1 MGLFNFFKKKTEKQV
16 QKEPSAHEN
25 LEDIANT
32 LLENNMISVPKDDN
46 HNTFGESLDKL
57 VDGDLPWG
65 WVAHKQNFTEPIAKK
80 YKCLLNLWVDA
91 RNGSPQELYSAL
103 KDFVLYMEDIEK
115 LCKSK
120 GECYEFWFTEILT
133 GKGYLKKRQQE
144 LKLLSKNI
152 LVQQNE
158 YKQKQKT
165 LSNLDSSLLNLL
177 QNNDG
182 VLQKDIYKNF
192 DSCVKPEIQHLLYDW
207 EKSGKIQRTKVG
219 NTYKITL

>member
-1 MGLFNFFKKKTEKQV
+1 MGLFNFLRKKQKKQV
-16 QKEPSAHEN
+16 PKEPSAHEN

-65 WVAHKQNFTEPIAKK
+65 WVTHKKDFIEPIAKK

-158 YKQKQKT
+158 YKQKQQT
-165 LSNLDSSLLNLL
+165 LSNLDSSLLNFL
-177 QNNDG
+177 QNNNG

-192 DSCVKPEIQHLLYDW
+192 DSCVKPEIQRLLYDW

-219 NTYKITL
+219 NTYRIIL

>member
-1 MGLFNFFKKKTEKQV
+1 MGIFKLFKKKSKTPKDLS
-16 QKEPSAHEN
+16 KSEN
-25 LEDIANT
+25 LEDITNT

-65 WVAHKQNFTEPIAKK
+65 WVAHKQDFTEPIAKK

-91 RNGSPQELYSAL
+91 RNGPPQELYSAL

-120 GECYEFWFTEILT
+120 GECYELWFNEYLT
-133 GKGYLKKRQQE
+133 GKGYLKMRQQE
-144 LKLLSKNI
+144 LDYLSKT
-152 LVQQNE
+152 VQIQQVE
-158 YKQKQKT
+158 YEHKQQ
-165 LSNLDSSLLNLL
+165 LLPGLESSLMNFL
-177 QNNDG
+177 QNNNG

-192 DSCVKPEIQHLLYDW
+192 DSCVKPEIQHLLYDL

>member
-1 MGLFNFFKKKTEKQV
+1 MGIFKLFKKKSKTPKDLS
-16 QKEPSAHEN
+16 KSEN
-25 LEDIANT
+25 LEDITNT

-65 WVAHKQNFTEPIAKK
+65 WVAHKQDFTEPITKK

-91 RNGSPQELYSAL
+91 RNGPPQELYSAL

-120 GECYEFWFTEILT
+120 GECYELWFNEYLT
-133 GKGYLKKRQQE
+133 GKGYLKMRQQE
-144 LKLLSKNI
+144 LDYLSKT
-152 LVQQNE
+152 VQIQQVE
-158 YKQKQKT
+158 YEHKQQ
-165 LSNLDSSLLNLL
+165 LLPGLESSLMNFL
-177 QNNDG
+177 QNNNG

-192 DSCVKPEIQHLLYDW
+192 DSCVKPEIQHLLYDL

>member
-1 MGLFNFFKKKTEKQV
+1 MGIFKLFKKKSKTPKDLS
-16 QKEPSAHEN
+16 KSEN
-25 LEDIANT
+25 LEDITNT

-57 VDGDLPWG
+57 VNGDLPWG
-65 WVAHKQNFTEPIAKK
+65 WVAHKQDFTEPIAKK

-120 GECYEFWFTEILT
+120 GECYELWFNEYLT
-133 GKGYLKKRQQE
+133 GKGYLKMRQQE
-144 LKLLSKNI
+144 LDYLSKT
-152 LVQQNE
+152 VQIQQVE
-158 YKQKQKT
+158 YEHKQQ
-165 LSNLDSSLLNLL
+165 LLPGLESSLMNFL
-177 QNNDG
+177 QNNNG

>member
-1 MGLFNFFKKKTEKQV
+1 
-16 QKEPSAHEN
+16 
-25 LEDIANT
+25 
-32 LLENNMISVPKDDN
+32 MISVPKDDN

-120 GECYEFWFTEILT
+120 GECYELWFNEYLT
-133 GKGYLKKRQQE
+133 GKGYLKMRQQE
-144 LKLLSKNI
+144 LDYLSKT
-152 LVQQNE
+152 VQIQQVE
-158 YKQKQKT
+158 YEHKQQ
-165 LSNLDSSLLNLL
+165 LLPGLESSLMNFL
-177 QNNDG
+177 QNNNG

-192 DSCVKPEIQHLLYDW
+192 DSCVKPEIQHLLYDL

>member
-1 MGLFNFFKKKTEKQV
+1 MGILKLFKKKKSKNKPIGTPKG
-16 QKEPSAHEN
+16 
-25 LEDIANT
+25 EDLTDITNILFKKGA
-32 LLENNMISVPKDDN
+32 ISVPKDDN

-57 VDGDLPWG
+57 IDGDLPWG
-65 WVAHKQNFTEPIAKK
+65 WVTHKKDFIEPIEKK
-80 YKCLLNLWVDA
+80 YKHLLNLWVNAKND
-91 RNGSPQELYSAL
+91 SPQELYSAL

-133 GKGYLKKRQQE
+133 GKEYLKKRQQE

>member
-16 QKEPSAHEN
+16 PKEPSAHEN

-46 HNTFGESLDKL
+46 HNTFGEPLGKL

-65 WVAHKQNFTEPIAKK
+65 WVTHKKDFTEPITKK

-103 KDFVLYMEDIEK
+103 KSFVLYMKDVEK

-120 GECYEFWFTEILT
+120 GECYEFWFTEYLT
-133 GKGYLKKRQQE
+133 GKDYLKNRQQE
-144 LKLLSKNI
+144 LDQLSKTVQIQQAEYERKQKLLSV
-152 LVQQNE
+152 LE
-158 YKQKQKT
+158 
-165 LSNLDSSLLNLL
+165 SSLTDFL
-177 QNNDG
+177 QTNQG
-182 VLQKDIYKNF
+182 ILQKDVYKNF
-192 DSCVKPEIQHLLYDW
+192 DLCVKSEIQDLLYAW
-207 EKSGKIQRTKVG
+207 EKSGKIQRIKTG

>member
-1 MGLFNFFKKKTEKQV
+1 MGIFKLFKKKSKIP
-16 QKEPSAHEN
+16 KDLSKSEN

-32 LLENNMISVPKDDN
+32 LLENNMISVPKNDN

-65 WVAHKQNFTEPIAKK
+65 WVAHKQDFIEPIAKK

-91 RNGSPQELYSAL
+91 RNGSPQELYSTL
-103 KDFVLYMEDIEK
+103 KDFVIYMEDIEK

-120 GECYEFWFTEILT
+120 GECYELWFNEYLT
-133 GKGYLKKRQQE
+133 GKDYLKMRQQE
-144 LKLLSKNI
+144 LDYLSKT
-152 LVQQNE
+152 VQIQQVE
-158 YKQKQKT
+158 YEHKQQ
-165 LSNLDSSLLNLL
+165 LLPGLESSLMNFL
-177 QNNDG
+177 QNNNG

-219 NTYKITL
+219 NTYRITL